1 MRLVSLNAR
10 PEDRFYADQ
19 RENRQFISR
28 ISDGQKVLD
37 ICCFSGGFALNVVR
51 GGALNV
57 TDLALIIVHYYGF
70 LSEEHNKEKF
80 TPLNVL
86 ATRPSAFKTNL
97 DLEVVFQLIR
107 LKSWYILCDQITRHQ
122 HQPNSHFPLVQC
134 SSTSKVGEVDF
145 NKGQI
150 KNRASHNRGG
160 CMARVGWKMR
170 IRLMLVTS
178 DGSSPLQ

>member
-1 MRLVSLNAR
+1 MWRVVWSVAVWVLWCHQKNII
-10 PEDRFYADQ
+10 F
-19 RENRQFISR
+19 RQ
-28 ISDGQKVLD
+28 
-37 ICCFSGGFALNVVR
+37 A
-51 GGALNV
+51 
-57 TDLALIIVHYYGF
+57 
-70 LSEEHNKEKF
+70 
-80 TPLNVL
+80 
-86 ATRPSAFKTNL
+86 NL

-178 DGSSPLQ
+178 DGLVTNQYTRHKQSFTLLCLWRVIGLCWCWWHKDEKGC